1 MNLSDFNK
9 EKLNVVFATDIDK
22 SGPIIPRRYTLTHS
36 DETGINSKDLTHFSY
51 QRYLENKI
59 RENFG
64 FEGTSMQFEY
74 KEKDRKR

>member
-36 DETGINSKDLTHFSY
+36 DETGES
-51 QRYLENKI
+51 
-59 RENFG
+59 
-64 FEGTSMQFEY
+64 
-74 KEKDRKR
+74 